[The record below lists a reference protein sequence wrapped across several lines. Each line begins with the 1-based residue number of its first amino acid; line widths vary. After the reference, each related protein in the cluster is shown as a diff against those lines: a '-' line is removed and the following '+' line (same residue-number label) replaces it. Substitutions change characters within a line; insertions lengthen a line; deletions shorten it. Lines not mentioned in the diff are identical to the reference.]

1 MFLTRGCYRYCAQEE
16 IKAGGKRTAELHW
29 EQDRLVL
36 EEHDLI
42 ETTRDFQLMRVTKEL
57 QNIIKSGYANTAAGE
72 NAALESLE
80 GALKTAH
87 GNKLGQR
94 KASLKKLRRQ
104 IDEKLG
110 ANDKLDASIM
120 DASVAVAQREQVP
133 HPLSHPLPPFARG
146 SIGV

>member
-1 MFLTRGCYRYCAQEE
+1 M
-16 IKAGGKRTAELHW
+16 
-29 EQDRLVL
+29 L

-120 DASVAVAQREQVP
+120 DASVAVAQREQVR
-133 HPLSHPLPPFARG
+133 HPLAHPLPPFTRG